1 VLARV
6 MRCMDFLGD
15 VLESLPEPLCVLVR
29 SGECLQANS
38 AFSRLVRIPVGA
50 LRHCD
55 AREFWPAFSGQEHL
69 EGEHAVEFRAGDGG
83 TITARVSCVVSNVVV
98 VRVLASAASGESL
111 QLHHKQRL
119 ETLGLLA
126 GGVAHDFN
134 NVLTGILGHVAY
146 LKHVLPEPHKS
157 SESLMAI
164 EEGALKASGLTQQI
178 LNFSKLDSSE
188 ELQRVDVDQVMSRI
202 GVLLKSAIPSDV
214 TLLIHRR
221 DGGFFILGSEV
232 HVAQILI
239 NLIINARDA
248 IQGRGS
254 IDVRMSTECNSED
267 VHEIF
272 GPEPAAK
279 IYGAIEVSDTGSGI
293 SDEVKQRLFE
303 PYFTTKNQA
312 GTGLGLST
320 VQAIVARLGG
330 AIQVFSEV
338 GRGTMFRVLLPLV
351 EDGAGL
357 AAASELDQQVRRGS
371 GERIL
376 VIDDEDAVR
385 NVLGLSLS
393 HLGYEVDTAPSG
405 LEGIERFRAMNSE
418 YHLVILDLLM
428 PGLSGEETFQRL
440 RALDPE
446 LPVLIVSGFSSENVV
461 QRVLADG
468 ARDFIQKPFSIEVLS
483 EKVRGCL
490 GDPVVRS

>member
-1 VLARV
+1 
-6 MRCMDFLGD
+6 
-15 VLESLPEPLCVLVR
+15 
-29 SGECLQANS
+29 
-38 AFSRLVRIPVGA
+38 
-50 LRHCD
+50 
-55 AREFWPAFSGQEHL
+55 
-69 EGEHAVEFRAGDGG
+69 
-83 TITARVSCVVSNVVV
+83 VV
-98 VRVLASAASGESL
+98 
-111 QLHHKQRL
+111 
-119 ETLGLLA
+119 
-126 GGVAHDFN
+126 
-134 NVLTGILGHVAY
+134 
-146 LKHVLPEPHKS
+146 
-157 SESLMAI
+157 
-164 EEGALKASGLTQQI
+164 
-178 LNFSKLDSSE
+178 
-188 ELQRVDVDQVMSRI
+188 SRI
-202 GVLLKSAIPSDV
+202 GVLLKSAIPSDIALQLPKNADV
-214 TLLIHRR
+214 FRV
-221 DGGFFILGSEV
+221 LGSEV
-232 HVAQILI
+232 HLAQILI

-254 IDVRMSTECNSED
+254 IDVRLSTELGLDE

-279 IYGAIEVSDTGSGI
+279 AYGAIEVADTGSGM

-312 GTGLGLST
+312 GTGLGLAT

-338 GRGTMFRVLLPLV
+338 DHGTMFRVILPLV
-351 EDGAGL
+351 SDGDATVDS
-357 AAASELDQQVRRGS
+357 SETENGVLRGE
-371 GERIL
+371 GERLL

-393 HLGYEVDTAPSG
+393 HLGYQVDTAPSG
-405 LEGIERFRAMNSE
+405 LEGIEKLRAANGG
-418 YHLVILDLLM
+418 YNLVILDLLM

-440 RALDPE
+440 RAINPE
-446 LPVLIVSGFSSENVV
+446 ISVLIVSGFSSENVV

>member
-1 VLARV
+1 
-6 MRCMDFLGD
+6 MRH
-15 VLESLPEPLCVLVR
+15 VLEALPEPLCVLSR
-29 SGECLQANS
+29 DGECIDVNAPFGLLLKLQVES
-38 AFSRLVRIPVGA
+38 
-50 LRHCD
+50 LRYCD
-55 AREFWPAFSGQEHL
+55 VREFWPTFREQSDWS
-69 EGEHAVEFRAGDGG
+69 GEHAVEFLDGEG
-83 TITARVSCVVSNVVV
+83 RSITARISCAVSEVVV
-98 VRVLASAASGESL
+98 VRVLASAAPGESL

-146 LKHVLPEPHKS
+146 LKHVLPDSFSS

-178 LNFSKLDSSE
+178 LNFSKLDASE
-188 ELQRVDVDQVMSRI
+188 ELENVDVDQVLSRI
-202 GVLLKSAIPSDV
+202 GVLLKSAIPADV
-214 TLLIHRR
+214 SLQLHRSP
-221 DGGFFILGSEV
+221 DGFTVLGSEV
-232 HVAQILI
+232 HVAQIVI

-248 IQGRGS
+248 ISGKGS
-254 IDVRMSTECNSED
+254 IDVRLSGRLGED
-267 VHEIF
+267 EVHEIF
-272 GPEPAAK
+272 GAEPAAK
-279 IYGAIEVSDTGSGI
+279 AYGVLEVSDTGSGM
-293 SDEVKQRLFE
+293 SEEVKQRLFE

-320 VQAIVARLGG
+320 VQSIVARLGG

-338 GRGTMFRVLLPLV
+338 GSGTVFRVILPLV
-351 EDGAGL
+351 VEGSRSSAGSSGDL
-357 AAASELDQQVRRGS
+357 QISRGR

-385 NVLGLSLS
+385 NVIGLSLS

-405 LEGIERFRAMNSE
+405 LEGIEKFRSTE
-418 YHLVILDLLM
+418 EGYHLVILDLLM
-428 PGLSGEETFQRL
+428 PGLSGEETFSRL
-440 RALDPE
+440 RSIDHA

-461 QRVLADG
+461 QRVLAEG
-468 ARDFIQKPFSIEVLS
+468 AKDFIQKPFSIEVLS

-490 GDPVVRS
+490 GGPVVPS

>member
-1 VLARV
+1 MDRV
-6 MRCMDFLGD
+6 RN
-15 VLESLPEPLCVLVR
+15 VLESLPEPLCVITR
-29 SGECLQANS
+29 DGECVEANE
-38 AFSRLVRIPVGA
+38 AFSHLVKIDSET
-50 LRHCD
+50 LRQCD
-55 AREFWPAFSGQEHL
+55 VREFWPNFGEQADWS
-69 EGEHAVEFRAGDGG
+69 GEHAVEFLAGDGRS
-83 TITARVSCVVSNVVV
+83 ITARISCVTSDLTV
-98 VRVLASAASGESL
+98 VRVLASAAHGESL

-146 LKHVLPEPHKS
+146 LKHVLPSPHNT

-178 LNFSKLDSSE
+178 LNFSKLDASE
-188 ELQRVDVDQVMSRI
+188 ELENVDVDQVLSRI
-202 GVLLKSAIPSDV
+202 GVLLKSAIPADIS
-214 TLLIHRR
+214 LQLHRSQE
-221 DGGFFILGSEV
+221 GFAVLGSEV
-232 HVAQILI
+232 HVAQIII

-248 IQGRGS
+248 IAGRGA
-254 IDVRMSTECNSED
+254 IDVRLSSRLHDDE

-272 GPEPAAK
+272 GAEPAANA
-279 IYGAIEVSDTGSGI
+279 YGALEVSDTGSGM

-320 VQAIVARLGG
+320 VQSIVTRLGG

-338 GRGTMFRVLLPLV
+338 GRGTVFRVIVPLV
-351 EDGAGL
+351 TDAAVSALTSDGNPH
-357 AAASELDQQVRRGS
+357 VYRGH

-385 NVLGLSLS
+385 NVIGLSLS
-393 HLGYEVDTAPSG
+393 HLGYHVDTAPSG
-405 LEGIERFRAMNSE
+405 LEGIDKFKSE
-418 YHLVILDLLM
+418 DDGYHLVILDLLM
-428 PGLSGEETFQRL
+428 PGLSGEETFTRL
-440 RALDPE
+440 RSIDHA
-446 LPVLIVSGFSSENVV
+446 LPVLIVSGFSSEHVV
-461 QRVLADG
+461 KRVLAEG
-468 ARDFIQKPFSIEVLS
+468 AKDFIQKPFSIEVLS

>member
-1 VLARV
+1 
-6 MRCMDFLGD
+6 MDFLGD
-15 VLESLPEPLCVLVR
+15 VLESLPEPLCVITR
-29 SGECLQANS
+29 SGECIHANA
-38 AFSRLVRIPVGA
+38 AFSRLVKLTA
-50 LRHCD
+50 KTLRNCD
-55 AREFWPAFSGQEHL
+55 AREFWPTFNDQTDIA
-69 EGEHAVEFRAGDGG
+69 GEHAVEFLAGDGRS
-83 TITARVSCVVSNVVV
+83 ITARVSCAVSNVVV
-98 VRVLASAASGESL
+98 VRVLASAAPGESL

-164 EEGALKASGLTQQI
+164 EEGAIKASGLTQQI
-178 LNFSKLDSSE
+178 LNFSKLDASE
-188 ELQRVDVDQVMSRI
+188 ELQRVDVNQVVSRI
-202 GVLLKSAIPSDV
+202 GVLLKSAIPSDIA
-214 TLLIHRR
+214 LQLPKNA
-221 DGGFFILGSEV
+221 DGFAVLGSEV
-232 HVAQILI
+232 HLAQILI

-248 IQGRGS
+248 IQGRGT
-254 IDVRMSTECNSED
+254 IDVRLASEVGLD
-267 VHEIF
+267 EVHEIF

-279 IYGAIEVSDTGSGI
+279 AYGVIEVSDTGTGM

-338 GRGTMFRVLLPLV
+338 GRGTMFRVILPLV
-351 EDGAGL
+351 SEGNMPT
-357 AAASELDQQVRRGS
+357 AASENDHAVRRGG
-371 GERIL
+371 GERLL

-393 HLGYEVDTAPSG
+393 HLGYQVDTAPSG
-405 LEGIERFRAMNSE
+405 LEGIEQLRASNGG
-418 YHLVILDLLM
+418 YQLVILDLLM

-446 LPVLIVSGFSSENVV
+446 IPVLIVSGFSSENVV
-461 QRVLADG
+461 QRVLTDG

>member
-1 VLARV
+1 
-6 MRCMDFLGD
+6 MRDI
-15 VLESLPEPLCVLVR
+15 LEALPEPLCVLSR
-29 SGECLQANS
+29 TGECLDANAPFGQLLHLS
-38 AFSRLVRIPVGA
+38 LEA

-55 AREFWPAFSGQEHL
+55 AREFWPGFRDLSDWA
-69 EGEHAVEFRAGDGG
+69 GEHAVEFLDGEG
-83 TITARVSCVVSNVVV
+83 RSITARVSCAVSEVIV
-98 VRVLASAASGESL
+98 VRVLASAAPGESL

-146 LKHVLPEPHKS
+146 LKHVLPDPFNS

-178 LNFSKLDSSE
+178 LNFSKLDASE
-188 ELQRVDVDQVMSRI
+188 ELESVDVDQVLARI
-202 GVLLKSAIPSDV
+202 GVLLKSAIPADIAMQLHRSSD
-214 TLLIHRR
+214 
-221 DGGFFILGSEV
+221 GFAVLGSEV
-232 HVAQILI
+232 HVAQIII

-248 IQGRGS
+248 IAGKGA
-254 IDVRMSTECNSED
+254 IDVRLSGRLSDDE

-272 GPEPAAK
+272 GQEPAAK
-279 IYGAIEVSDTGSGI
+279 AYGVLEVSDTGSGM

-312 GTGLGLST
+312 GTGLGLAT
-320 VQAIVARLGG
+320 VQSIVTRLGG

-338 GRGTMFRVLLPLV
+338 GSGTVFRVILPLV
-351 EDGAGL
+351 VED
-357 AAASELDQQVRRGS
+357 ASPATVADADSQIRRGR

-385 NVLGLSLS
+385 NVIGLSLS
-393 HLGYEVDTAPSG
+393 HLGYHVDTAPSG
-405 LEGIERFRAMNSE
+405 LEGIDKFKSE
-418 YHLVILDLLM
+418 IEGYHLVILDLLM
-428 PGLSGEETFQRL
+428 PGLSGEETFSRL
-440 RALDPE
+440 RSIDHV
-446 LPVLIVSGFSSENVV
+446 LPVLIVSGFSSEHVV
-461 QRVLADG
+461 QRVLSEG
-468 ARDFIQKPFSIEVLS
+468 AKDFIQKPFSIEVLS

>member
-1 VLARV
+1 
-6 MRCMDFLGD
+6 M
-15 VLESLPEPLCVLVR
+15 
-29 SGECLQANS
+29 
-38 AFSRLVRIPVGA
+38 AFSELLSIPLEG
-50 LRHCD
+50 LQHCN
-55 AREFWPAFSGQEHL
+55 AREFWPGLRESTGCN
-69 EGEHAVEFRAGDGG
+69 GEHAAEFLDANGRS
-83 TITARVSCVVSNVVV
+83 ITARVSCVVSEIIV
-98 VRVLASAASGESL
+98 VRVLASAAPGESL

-146 LKHVLPEPHKS
+146 LKHVLPEPHSS

-164 EEGALKASGLTQQI
+164 EEGALKASALTQQI
-178 LNFSKLDSSE
+178 LNFSKLDASE
-188 ELQRVDVDQVMSRI
+188 ELESVDVDQVLSRI
-202 GVLLKSAIPSDV
+202 GVLLKSAIPSDIS
-214 TLLIHRR
+214 LQLHQSSE
-221 DGGFFILGSEV
+221 GFSVLGSEV
-232 HVAQILI
+232 HLAQILI

-248 IQGRGS
+248 ITGKGV
-254 IDVRMSTECNSED
+254 IDVRLLTPLAEEE
-267 VHEIF
+267 VHELF
-272 GPEPAAK
+272 GSEPAAK
-279 IYGAIEVSDTGSGI
+279 LYGALEVSDTGSGM

-312 GTGLGLST
+312 GTGLGLAT
-320 VQAIVARLGG
+320 VNSIVTQLGG
-330 AIQVFSEV
+330 AIQVFSET
-338 GRGTMFRVLLPLV
+338 GQGTLFRVVLPLV
-351 EDGAGL
+351 TDEATQSSAGADGLQICG
-357 AAASELDQQVRRGS
+357 GK

-385 NVLGLSLS
+385 NVIALSLS
-393 HLGYEVDTAPSG
+393 HLGYEVDTASSG
-405 LEGIERFRAMNSE
+405 LEGFERFSAAE
-418 YHLVILDLLM
+418 DGYHLVILDLLM
-428 PGLSGEETFQRL
+428 PGLSGEETFTRL
-440 RALDPE
+440 RAVDHA

>member
-1 VLARV
+1 
-6 MRCMDFLGD
+6 MDCIRDL
-15 VLESLPEPLCVLVR
+15 LESLPEPFCLISR
-29 SGECLQANS
+29 SGECLQANA
-38 AFSRLVRIPVGA
+38 AFGSLLNVGVDA
-50 LRHCD
+50 LLRSD
-55 AREFWPAFSGQEHL
+55 ARKFWPAFSEQSDWS
-69 EGEHAVEFRAGDGG
+69 GEHAVEFLADDGRS
-83 TITARVSCVVSNVVV
+83 ITARVSCVVSEVVV
-98 VRVLASAASGESL
+98 VRVLASAAPGESM

-146 LKHVLPEPHKS
+146 LKHVLPEPHNS

-178 LNFSKLDSSE
+178 LNFSKLDASE
-188 ELQRVDVDQVMSRI
+188 ELQRVDVDQVLLRM

-214 TLLIHRR
+214 TLQLDPSS
-221 DGGFFILGSEV
+221 DGFIVLGSEV
-232 HVAQILI
+232 HLAQILI

-248 IQGRGS
+248 ISGKGTIHARLSAQLG
-254 IDVRMSTECNSED
+254 DDE

-279 IYGAIEVSDTGSGI
+279 VYGALEVSDTGSGM

-312 GTGLGLST
+312 GTGLGLAT
-320 VQAIVARLGG
+320 VQSIVTRLGG

-338 GRGTMFRVLLPLV
+338 GSGTVFRVVLPLV
-351 EDGAGL
+351 LDGAARSL
-357 AAASELDQQVRRGS
+357 ASDQGAENEGS
-371 GERIL
+371 IKFNSGRGERIL
-376 VIDDEDAVR
+376 IIDDEDAVR

-393 HLGYEVDTAPSG
+393 HLGYQVDTAPSG
-405 LEGIERFRAMNSE
+405 LEGLEKYKAANSG
-418 YHLVILDLLM
+418 YDLVILDLLM
-428 PGLSGEETFQRL
+428 AGLSGEETFNRL
-440 RALDPE
+440 RGINPE
-446 LPVLIVSGFSSENVV
+446 LAVLIVSGFSSEQVV
-461 QRVLADG
+461 HRVLAGG

-483 EKVRGCL
+483 EKVKGCL
-490 GDPVVRS
+490 GVSVVRG